1 MIGDDILEVKG
12 GVEERSYWVNGK
24 QGHRFMTSR
33 NLDFTLG
40 GFIGRF
46 RAKSDHVI
54 QYKIYLPND
63 QILMIRSVKDML
75 RVELDNTNSDDF
87 GNSLGLM
94 GTYGTGELMAR
105 NGTRLFQ
112 EDDTDAFAKQWQVIP
127 TDPQIFHSMEGPQ
140 YPAQCTMPTA
150 EQTSRRLRS
159 SISQIDAEKA
169 CRHVDR
175 SEFKNCVFDVMATD
189 DVQAADG
196 Y

>member
-24 QGHRFMTSR
+24 QGHRLLTSR
-33 NLDFTLG
+33 ILDFTLG
-40 GFIGRF
+40 GFSGRF
-46 RAKSDHVI
+46 RVKSDHVI
-54 QYKIYLPND
+54 QYKIFLPNE

-75 RVELDNTNSDDF
+75 RVELDNTNMEDF

-94 GTYGTGELMAR
+94 GTYGMGELMAR
-105 NGTRLFQ
+105 NGTTIFQ
-112 EDDTDAFAKQWQVIP
+112 EDNTDAFAQSWQVIP
-127 TDPQIFHSMEGPQ
+127 SDPQLFHSMEGPQ
-140 YPAQCTMPTA
+140 YPAQCTMPTT

-159 SISQIDAEKA
+159 SISKKDAERA